1 MGDGSPGDPIGYH
14 LRMDPEGMNP
24 PTDTACDRARTLLE
38 AGADV
43 TQELAAELVA
53 EVESLRDQLSLSTT
67 FEQAYVD
74 EIQRMNV
81 LVQELAEYVETIAD
95 AMADSLGSDEI
106 PAQLKRQVVRLILQS
121 SKAMR
126 TSEKQ

>member
-1 MGDGSPGDPIGYH
+1 
-14 LRMDPEGMNP
+14 MNP